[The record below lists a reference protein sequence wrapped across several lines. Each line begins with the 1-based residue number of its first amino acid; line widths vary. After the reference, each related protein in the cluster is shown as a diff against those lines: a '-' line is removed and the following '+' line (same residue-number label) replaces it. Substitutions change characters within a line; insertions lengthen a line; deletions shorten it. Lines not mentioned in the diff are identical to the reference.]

1 MVLKKSTS
9 PLQLCH
15 IVVFSF
21 GLFFFLLR
29 FAVRLPARTRRGASA
44 SLLPVHSCGEVWD
57 LLTAPVIPSSFVSLT
72 PHCPRGPSNSL
83 DLNPAHQ
90 ILHNKWS
97 QVRLTYSALP
107 LLPTPRSHRSA
118 RCIGICSPNHGCDTG
133 QSRAQKHT
141 HRDPDARTHPRW
153 GIIYLYTFI
162 WKYIFIDIF
171 SHSVC
176 FPHRID
182 HVFYSLLT
190 WCYVTQTSS
199 WQNDRWFISYLKKN
213 LYYSWKC
220 AAWSEKRVTSCF
232 RTEGRYFTLELNK
245 H

>member
-15 IVVFSF
+15 IVVFCF

-72 PHCPRGPSNSL
+72 PHCPRGPSGSL

-107 LLPTPRSHRSA
+107 LLPSPRSHRSA
-118 RCIGICSPNHGCDTG
+118 WCIGICSPNHGCDTG

-141 HRDPDARTHPRW
+141 HTDPDARTHPSMGNYLFIYIYMKIYIYTYFFSQRLFSPPHQSCILQPSHLMLCHTDFKLTKW
-153 GIIYLYTFI
+153 SLIHFLPEKKICIIHENVLLDQ
-162 WKYIFIDIF
+162 KKLLLPVSGQRGDILR
-171 SHSVC
+171 S
-176 FPHRID
+176 
-182 HVFYSLLT
+182 
-190 WCYVTQTSS
+190 
-199 WQNDRWFISYLKKN
+199 N
-213 LYYSWKC
+213 
-220 AAWSEKRVTSCF
+220 
-232 RTEGRYFTLELNK
+232 
-245 H
+245 

>member
-29 FAVRLPARTRRGASA
+29 FTVRLPARTRRGASA
-44 SLLPVHSCGEVWD
+44 SLLPVHNCGEVWD

-118 RCIGICSPNHGCDTG
+118 RCVGICSPNHGCDTG

-141 HRDPDARTHPRW
+141 HTDPDARTHPRW

-171 SHSVC
+171 SHSVY
-176 FPHRID
+176 FPHM
-182 HVFYSLLT
+182 
-190 WCYVTQTSS
+190 
-199 WQNDRWFISYLKKN
+199 
-213 LYYSWKC
+213 
-220 AAWSEKRVTSCF
+220 
-232 RTEGRYFTLELNK
+232 YFTAFSLGVMSHRLQVDKMIAGSFPTWKKICIIHENVLLDQRNALLPVSGQRGDILRLN
-245 H
+245 